1 MLRVKEIAKLA
12 GVSAGLVYAWIEQG
26 VLPHFRLGKAGT
38 RGTIR
43 VAETEFQRFLES
55 MKHKARPQEC
65 PAAAP
70 VKSAFRHLRVR

>member
-12 GVSAGLVYAWIEQG
+12 GVSAGLVYLWIEQG
-26 VLPHFRLGKAGT
+26 VLPHFRLGRQGT

-43 VAETEFQRFLES
+43 VAEADLTRFLGSLKRE
-55 MKHKARPQEC
+55 AQPQAV

-70 VKSAFRHLRVR
+70 RKSAFRHLRVR